1 MIKIIKVSKWFHY
14 IYIIILICFFLGG
27 IIQFIY
33 DITYPK
39 IVSVL
44 YAIYFIVSYY
54 YFQYIIEGKKIKLYE
69 ISEYIEVNGSKVVID
84 KLPKEYSY
92 ENDDIS
98 RYKRN
103 IFRLEYDAF
112 FEKAILTRENGA
124 EIKISKEDYEFLE
137 SINKEKGVK

>member
-44 YAIYFIVSYY
+44 YAVYFIVSYY

-69 ISEYIEVNGSKVVID
+69 ISEYIEVSGSRVVID
-84 KLPKEYSY
+84 KLPKEYKY
-92 ENDDIS
+92 VNENIS
-98 RYKRN
+98 KYN
-103 IFRLEYDAF
+103 PQIFKLEYDEF
-112 FEKAILTRENGA
+112 FEKATLINDKNEVLKLT
-124 EIKISKEDYEFLE
+124 KEDYEFLE
-137 SINKEKGVK
+137 SINKESGVH

>member
-14 IYIIILICFFLGG
+14 IYIIILICFFFGG

-44 YAIYFIVSYY
+44 YAVYFIVSYY

-69 ISEYIEVNGSKVVID
+69 ISEYIEVSGSRVVID
-84 KLPKEYSY
+84 KLPKEYKY
-92 ENDDIS
+92 VNENIS
-98 RYKRN
+98 KYN
-103 IFRLEYDAF
+103 PQIFKLEYDEF
-112 FEKAILTRENGA
+112 FEKATLINDKNEVL
-124 EIKISKEDYEFLE
+124 KLSKEDYEFLE
-137 SINKEKGVK
+137 SINKESGVH